1 MDKRKMELGVLLAWC
16 ALTTV
21 AGADSTSLDAGGQP
35 AAGRETA
42 RTQEARQGAKP
53 ASPFV
58 IRGTLPWHNFLS
70 GPTAWNEDDYR
81 AYLDDMAARGLNLV
95 AFHCYTGGAERYAPY
110 VEPMVRIQYRG
121 VVPEAGFDTSL
132 TARWGYRPLAVK
144 EFAFGTDK
152 LFLLPRGAKAFG
164 AACAILPQ
172 SNEERY
178 LKAHDLMRKV
188 LTMAH
193 ARGIQMA
200 MGFEFGVH
208 PPELASIVPPES
220 RIGGAMLPDPTHPAN
235 IEILHSALDDIV
247 RSYPGIDFV
256 WLWLH
261 EHSMFIA
268 QPQLAGR
275 FGEFYQR
282 EKVSFADASNEHAAF
297 TGVWSLAYIRQ
308 AHDYLAKRSPKT
320 RLVIGGWGG
329 GPQLPPVLRGLDRT
343 LPMDIVFSCL
353 NPGMGSSGHVP
364 VLTQIARH
372 RPVWSIPWLEG
383 DGGLWHLQMRASSVN
398 EQVKAAA
405 EAKLDGVLAIHWRT
419 EEVRANMEAF
429 ALAAAD
435 PLQAPSGEE
444 AYQRHCRERYGPES
458 VAVLAPV
465 LWRWERELSNLSSP
479 EFFPYEPGFGRMPG
493 ALAEKAR
500 ADVHLLDQIR
510 DRTPSR
516 QHRANLDWLA
526 DNLRFALLL
535 DEVGRK
541 IEPAYRLKERQ
552 ILGEVTGPE
561 LAQQAATAR
570 RELLQ
575 APIKELFDTFARRVR
590 SPGEHGELSA
600 LNQKLW
606 LEYREL
612 EQFVARA
619 MSGVER

>member
-1 MDKRKMELGVLLAWC
+1 MNKRIVELGFLLAQC
-16 ALTTV
+16 ALATV
-21 AGADSTSLDAGGQP
+21 AAADSISLDPGRQSAARRDTTQP
-35 AAGRETA
+35 LEVRPGA
-42 RTQEARQGAKP
+42 RPG
-53 ASPFV
+53 SPFV

-70 GPTAWNEDDYR
+70 GPTAWNEEDYR
-81 AYLDDMAARGLNLV
+81 AYLNDMAARGLNLV

-110 VEPMVRIQYRG
+110 VEPMVRVHYRG
-121 VVPEAGFDTSL
+121 VLPEAGFDTSL
-132 TARWGYRPLAVK
+132 TARWGYRPLAVN
-144 EFAFGTDK
+144 EFAFETDK
-152 LFLLPRGAKAFG
+152 LFSLPRGAKAFG
-164 AACAILPQ
+164 ATCAILPR

-178 LKAHDLMRKV
+178 LRAHDLMRKV

-193 ARGIQMA
+193 ARGIQVA

-235 IEILHSALDDIV
+235 IEILQSALDDIL

-282 EKVSFADASNEHAAF
+282 EKSSFADASNEHEVF

-308 AHDYLAKRSPKT
+308 AHDYLARRSPKT

-329 GPQLPPVLRGLDRT
+329 GPQLPPVMRGLDRS
-343 LPMDIVFSCL
+343 LPTDIVFSCL

-383 DGGLWHLQMRASSVN
+383 DGGLWHLQMRASSVS

-405 EAKLDGVLAIHWRT
+405 EARLEGVLAIHWRT
-419 EEVRANMEAF
+419 EEVRASLDAF
-429 ALAAAD
+429 ALATAD
-435 PLQAPSGEE
+435 PLRAPSGEE
-444 AYQRHCRERYGPES
+444 AYRRHCRERYGPES
-458 VAVLAPV
+458 VTDLAPV

-479 EFFPYEPGFGRMPG
+479 EFFPYEPGFGRMPK
-493 ALAEKAR
+493 ALADKAR
-500 ADVHLLDQIR
+500 ADLGLLNRIKGQ
-510 DRTPSR
+510 TPSR
-516 QHRANLDWLA
+516 QHRTNLDWLA

-535 DEVGRK
+535 DEVGRR

-561 LAQQAATAR
+561 LAQQAAAAR
-570 RELLQ
+570 RDLLQ
-575 APIKELFDTFARRVR
+575 APIKELFTTYARRVR
-590 SPGEHGELSA
+590 SRGELGELSA

-612 EQFVARA
+612 EQSVARA
-619 MSGVER
+619 MRGIEP